1 MREEYMSS
9 QEIMQEIADLKIKL
23 ALQQEFEQEVSTI
36 LEQTNMIDEGQTQ
49 PVQDMETKVLRD
61 IADHMRPTAHLHGHT
76 LPKGLR
82 VFAVALL
89 LVIVS
94 ISSAFATV
102 HMIQI
107 GLLKLDMQT
116 YQERTSY
123 GLQPSGET
131 LDVPAEWKGSFYPT
145 YIPESFVLYD
155 CTSYDVEYRT
165 RNDETLL
172 NFSEYEYGG
181 RVSLDT
187 ENAEIST
194 TQINGIEATLIEKD
208 GWVAVVWAANNRLFV
223 IDMDGNIEEILKVAE
238 SVTMIP

>member
-1 MREEYMSS
+1 MSS
-9 QEIMQEIADLKIKL
+9 QEIMQEIADLKIRL

-36 LEQTNMIDEGQTQ
+36 LEQTNMIDEGQAQ
-49 PVQDMETKVLRD
+49 PVRDMETKVLRD

-123 GLQPSGET
+123 GLQPSEET
-131 LDVPAEWKGSFYPT
+131 LDVPAEWEGSFYPT
-145 YIPESFVLYD
+145 YIQKAL
-155 CTSYDVEYRT
+155 CCMI
-165 RNDETLL
+165 
-172 NFSEYEYGG
+172 
-181 RVSLDT
+181 
-187 ENAEIST
+187 A
-194 TQINGIEATLIEKD
+194 
-208 GWVAVVWAANNRLFV
+208 RLT
-223 IDMDGNIEEILKVAE
+223 MWNIEREMMKRYSTSASMVAE
-238 SVTMIP
+238 SALIPKTQKFQQRKSMALRPH

>member
-36 LEQTNMIDEGQTQ
+36 LEQTNMIDEGQAQ
-49 PVQDMETKVLRD
+49 PVRDMETKVLRD

-131 LDVPAEWKGSFYPT
+131 LDVPAEWEGSFYPT
-145 YIPESFVLYD
+145 YIPEGFVLYD
-155 CTSYDVEYRT
+155 CISHNAEYRT
-165 RNDETLL
+165 ENDETLT
-172 NFSEYEYGG
+172 FSECEYGS

-187 ENAEIST
+187 ENAEMSKA
-194 TQINGIEATLIEKD
+194 QINGTEATLVEKN
-208 GWVAVVWAANNRLFV
+208 GWVAVVWAANNRFFV

>member
-1 MREEYMSS
+1 MSS

-49 PVQDMETKVLRD
+49 PVRDMETKVLRD
-61 IADHMRPTAHLHGHT
+61 IADHMRPTAYLHGHT

-131 LDVPAEWKGSFYPT
+131 LDVPTEWEGSFYPT
-145 YIPESFVLYD
+145 YIQKVLC
-155 CTSYDVEYRT
+155 CTI
-165 RNDETLL
+165 
-172 NFSEYEYGG
+172 
-181 RVSLDT
+181 
-187 ENAEIST
+187 A
-194 TQINGIEATLIEKD
+194 
-208 GWVAVVWAANNRLFV
+208 RLT
-223 IDMDGNIEEILKVAE
+223 MWNIEREMMKRYSTSASMSMVAE
-238 SVTMIP
+238 SALIPKTQKFQRRKSMALRPH